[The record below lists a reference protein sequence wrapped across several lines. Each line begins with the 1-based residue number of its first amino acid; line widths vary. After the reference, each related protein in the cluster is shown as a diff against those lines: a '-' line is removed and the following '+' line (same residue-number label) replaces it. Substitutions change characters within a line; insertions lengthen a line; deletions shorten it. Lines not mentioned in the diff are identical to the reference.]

1 MNPTTLNEIRD
12 VLLTWANAITGRQ
25 VLLAN
30 SADGEAPR
38 PRNPYVEIFVEM
50 FSNPATQVVTHSED
64 GLLETIKSNT
74 LLTVTLDVYGDN
86 PMQDASKLMR
96 SLYSASRYL
105 DLWVICGLGGINDA
119 TDLTA
124 LERGALKQRSQ
135 ISFTLYCILFDNF
148 ASDFF
153 TTVEL
158 EVDVLDRGTI
168 DAVGG
173 VNPRQKA
180 GICPL

>member
-12 VLLTWANAITGRQ
+12 TLLTWANAITGRE

-30 SADGEAPR
+30 SGDGEAPR
-38 PRNPYVEIFVEM
+38 PRNPYVEVFVEM
-50 FSNPATQVVTHSED
+50 FSNPATQVVTNSED
-64 GLLETIKSNT
+64 GLVETIRSNT
-74 LLTVTLDVYGDN
+74 LLTITLDVYGDN
-86 PMQDASKLMR
+86 PMQDTSKLMR

-105 DLWVICGLGGINDA
+105 DLWKICGLGGINEA

-124 LERGALKQRSQ
+124 LERAALKQRAQ
-135 ISFTLYCILFDNF
+135 ISFTLYCILFDVF

-153 TTVEL
+153 TTVEI
-158 EVDVLDRGTI
+158 EVDILDREITDI
-168 DAVGG
+168 IGG

-180 GICPL
+180 AICPI